1 MNIREALRVEHSK
14 RQTMAIVRYVGND
27 PERFR
32 ELMAIFL
39 GGEYR
44 PTQRSA
50 WAVNYC
56 AEHYP
61 ELVKPYL
68 SKLIGLLEKSDGH
81 DAIRRNVARLLQ
93 FVEIPARLRGRV
105 YAACY
110 ELVDDTK
117 QPVAVR
123 VFALTVAAGLARDEP
138 DLMSELHLLCD
149 KYLPT
154 ASAGFKSRAR
164 RVLAQ

>member
-1 MNIREALRVEHSK
+1 MKIVE
-14 RQTMAIVRYVGND
+14 YVGND

-32 ELMAIFL
+32 ELMKIFL
-39 GGEYR
+39 GKEYR
-44 PTQRSA
+44 PTQRAS

-56 AEHYP
+56 AEHHP

-68 SKLIGLLEKSDGH
+68 TKLIGLLETEDGH

-93 FVEIPARLRGRV
+93 FVKIPAKLRGRT

-110 ELVDDTK
+110 DLVDDPQ

-123 VFALTVAAGLARDEP
+123 VFALTVAANLARNEP
-138 DLMSELHLLCD
+138 DLMNELRLMSS
-149 KYLPT
+149 KYLAG
-154 ASAGFKSRAR
+154 ASAGFLSRAR
-164 RVLAQ
+164 KVLA

>member
-14 RQTMAIVRYVGND
+14 RQTMKIVRYVGAD
-27 PERFR
+27 ATRFR
-32 ELMAIFL
+32 ELMTIFL
-39 GGEYR
+39 GSEYR
-44 PTQRSA
+44 PTQRAA

-56 AEHYP
+56 AEKHP

-68 SKLIGLLEKSDGH
+68 TRLIGLLEKDGGH

-93 FVEIPARLRGRV
+93 FVEIPERLRGRA

-110 ELVDDTK
+110 NLVDDPR

-123 VFALTVAAGLARDEP
+123 VFA
-138 DLMSELHLLCD
+138 M
-149 KYLPT
+149 
-154 ASAGFKSRAR
+154 
-164 RVLAQ
+164 

>member
-14 RQTMAIVRYVGND
+14 RQTMAIVRYVGDD
-27 PERFR
+27 PKRFR

-39 GGEYR
+39 GDEYR
-44 PTQRSA
+44 PTQRAS

-56 AEHYP
+56 VQHNP

-68 SKLIGLLEKSDGH
+68 SKLIDLLDERDGH

-93 FVEIPARLRGRV
+93 FVEIPTRHQGRV
-105 YAACY
+105 FAACY
-110 ELVDDTK
+110 DLVDDPK

-123 VFALTVAAGLARDEP
+123 VFALTVAADLAKDKP
-138 DLMSELHLLCD
+138 DLMSELRLMCN

-154 ASAGFKSRAR
+154 ASAGFRSRAR
-164 RVLAQ
+164 RVLS